1 MNKREIEETLINLQ
15 RKIERIDDDF
25 LNYKTTPSLT
35 EMRQDNNIKNLK
47 ENIKTLSSKVNE
59 LTDEIEK
66 LQKDSKDSEKLKEI
80 KWYGLEK
87 LSRTRANSIFT
98 REQYLEFENEC
109 LLKEVDKIKSENIYL
124 KNVIQE
130 INQLSGDTV

>member
-25 LNYKTTPSLT
+25 LDYKTTPSLT

-59 LTDEIEK
+59 LSDEVEK
-66 LQKDSKDSEKLKEI
+66 LQKDSKDKEKLKEI
-80 KWYGLEK
+80 KWCGLEK

-109 LLKEVDKIKSENIYL
+109 LLEEVDKIKSENIYI